1 MTELEN
7 IPVIKFPSGSLASRK
22 SAVPYRDQLDRYL
35 ANGALRVNIDLEETE
50 FISGSFADESIA
62 CLILKYGFE
71 KVVNTIKLIHA
82 NDFCKNGIAKALL
95 ERKNELL
102 AQNKSKVLVG

>member
-1 MTELEN
+1 MTELES
-7 IPVIKFPSGSLASRK
+7 IPVIKFPSGALASRK
-22 SAVPYRDQLDRYL
+22 SAIPFRDQLDHYL
-35 ANGALRVNIDLEETE
+35 ANGALRVHIDLEETE

-71 KVVNTIKLIHA
+71 KVVSTIRLIHA
-82 NDFCKNGIAKALL
+82 NEFCKNGIAKALL

-102 AQNKSKVLVG
+102 AQNNSKALVG